1 MNFNLKSLNLKGNS
15 RSALVKRNIVGSLLI
30 KGISIIIQLMIVPL
44 TLGYVSAELYGV
56 WLTLSSIVLWLNF
69 FDIGF
74 TLGLKNKLA
83 EALALNDWKK
93 GRVLVSTTYVMMLA
107 IFVPLALILFLIVPF
122 VSWSSL
128 LNVPDI
134 YSDDIIRA
142 IYILVACFCT
152 QMIFNIVPT
161 IISASQKVA
170 LSTVFPVI
178 GNAMSMVVI
187 YLLTCFAQP
196 SLTLLAAAV
205 STMPIIVVGV
215 ASIILF
221 SSTYKELTP
230 KLTLFDSREV
240 KNLFGLGAK
249 FFLIQIQVVVL
260 YQTTNILISN
270 VSSPVE
276 VTSYNIAYKY
286 IGIAMMVF
294 SIILQPLWP
303 AFTDAFTKKDYNW
316 MNNTYKRMTQLFLLS
331 AFLICIM
338 VLISPWAYTVW
349 ISDKADIPFTMTIS
363 VALYMVI
370 HTWDSLQVQLI
381 NGIGAV
387 KIQTYVTIIGL
398 IAHVPM
404 SLVLGNF
411 FGAVGVVYSMTII
424 NIIYAT
430 IFTIQMHKILNK
442 KAEGIWIK

>member
-1 MNFNLKSLNLKGNS
+1 MNLNLKSLNLKGNT
-15 RSALVKRNIVGSLLI
+15 RSASVKRNIVGSLLI
-30 KGISIIIQLMIVPL
+30 KGISIVIQLMIVPL
-44 TLGYVSAELYGV
+44 TLGYVSSELYGV

-83 EALALNDWKK
+83 EALALNDWNR

-107 IFVPLALILFLIVPF
+107 IFVPLALVLFLLVPF
-122 VSWSSL
+122 VNWSSL

-134 YSDDIIRA
+134 YSNDIIRA

-187 YLLTCFAQP
+187 YLLTCFAHP

-205 STMPIIVVGV
+205 STMPIIVVGI

-221 SSTYKELTP
+221 SKTYKKLTP
-230 KLTLFDSREV
+230 KLSLFDSREV

-270 VSSPVE
+270 VSSPIE

-286 IGIAMMVF
+286 MGIAMMVF
-294 SIILQPLWP
+294 SIVLQPLWP
-303 AFTDAFTKKDYNW
+303 AFTDAFTKKDYVW
-316 MNNTYKRMTQLFLLS
+316 MNNTYIRMTQLFLLS
-331 AFLICIM
+331 AVLIGIM
-338 VLISPWAYTVW
+338 VLISPWAYTIW
-349 ISDKADIPFTMTIS
+349 INDKADVPFIMTIS
-363 VALYMVI
+363 VALYMII

-387 KIQTYVTIIGL
+387 KIQTYVTTIGL
-398 IAHVPM
+398 ITHVPM
-404 SLVLGNF
+404 SLVLGKT

-430 IFTIQMHKILNK
+430 IFTIQMRKILNK
-442 KAEGIWIK
+442 KAIGIWLK

>member
-1 MNFNLKSLNLKGNS
+1 MNLNLKSLNLKGNT
-15 RSALVKRNIVGSLLI
+15 RSASVKRNIVGSLLI
-30 KGISIIIQLMIVPL
+30 KGISIVIQLMIVPL
-44 TLGYVSAELYGV
+44 TLGYVSSELYGV

-83 EALALNDWKK
+83 EALALNDWNR

-107 IFVPLALILFLIVPF
+107 IFVPLALVLFLLVPF
-122 VSWSSL
+122 VNWSSL

-134 YSDDIIRA
+134 YSNDIIRA

-187 YLLTCFAQP
+187 YLLTCFAHP

-205 STMPIIVVGV
+205 STMPIIVVGI

-221 SSTYKELTP
+221 SKTYKKLTP
-230 KLTLFDSREV
+230 KLSLFDSREV

-270 VSSPVE
+270 VSSPIE

-286 IGIAMMVF
+286 MGIAMMVF
-294 SIILQPLWP
+294 SIVLQPLWP
-303 AFTDAFTKKDYNW
+303 AFTDAFTKKDYVW
-316 MNNTYKRMTQLFLLS
+316 MNNTYIRMTQLFLLS
-331 AFLICIM
+331 AVLIGIM
-338 VLISPWAYTVW
+338 VLISPWAYTIW
-349 ISDKADIPFTMTIS
+349 INDKADVPFIMTIS
-363 VALYMVI
+363 VALYMII

-387 KIQTYVTIIGL
+387 KIQTYVTTIGL
-398 IAHVPM
+398 ITHVPM
-404 SLVLGNF
+404 SLVLGKI

-430 IFTIQMHKILNK
+430 IFTIQMRKILNK
-442 KAEGIWIK
+442 KAIGIWLK

>member
-15 RSALVKRNIVGSLLI
+15 RSASVKRNIVGSLLI

-44 TLGYVSAELYGV
+44 TLGYVSSELYGV